1 MSGLENTFP
10 SLMARRKTIPS
21 AKIRLA
27 ATNIN
32 TAMSLEKI
40 FSEVFGLP
48 ESSVVDSLALSDI
61 PTWDS
66 LVHMMLIVRL
76 EETYQIQF
84 TGDEIADIKSIGDIR
99 SLLLAH
105 GAVLC

>member
-1 MSGLENTFP
+1 
-10 SLMARRKTIPS
+10 
-21 AKIRLA
+21 
-27 ATNIN
+27 
-32 TAMSLEKI
+32 MSLEKI

-66 LVHMMLIVRL
+66 LTHMMLIVRL

-84 TGDEIADIKSIGDIR
+84 TGDEIADIQTVGNVR
-99 SLLLAH
+99 TALQAH
-105 GAVLC
+105 GVEL